1 MRSKIGLII
10 ALAAFNA
17 LGQPPSPPNSP
28 SSASNE
34 TVVFR
39 SDVGLVRVD
48 AQVLD
53 GGHTLANL
61 VAQDFILRD
70 EGKVV
75 EIRNFARENMP
86 LDVLLLIDV
95 SQSMRSNVERI
106 ASASRQAMQVLKGE
120 DRVAI
125 MVFDRQTR
133 MRMPFLGVGTVEQE
147 FQSLLRQEKFKG
159 GTDITRALY
168 DAAEFMGR
176 SARKEARKTIIIV
189 TDDQTESMFQVDEFG
204 VGRALANAD
213 TVLNALLAPDAMRG
227 SGNYPD
233 DQRADR
239 RDDRRGGGQQRGGNQ
254 GGGQRRR
261 GGLGGVIFGPMPGG
275 GGYPG
280 GNGGGNGGG
289 SPRNGGSNRG
299 GMNGPKTKSAGSDQ
313 IAHASGGDS
322 FPVSDALALEN
333 TLTRMRQRYTLFFV
347 SPSEARSGQERSI
360 NLELTEAIRSRYA
373 NAEVRFRRTYFASA
387 GSGSAEPTYVP
398 NDDRPVF
405 TRPRK
410 SNDANRDVDRPVV
423 GPRPISDGSGSGP
436 RGPNPSLGG
445 STTPKP
451 AQVETPT
458 AEPEQKAGGW
468 RKVGESEPIKK

>member
-1 MRSKIGLII
+1 MRCKIGLIF

-28 SSASNE
+28 SSASND

-61 VAQDFILRD
+61 IAQDFILRD

-95 SQSMRSNVERI
+95 SGSMRPHVERI

-176 SARKEARKTIIIV
+176 SPAKK
-189 TDDQTESMFQVDEFG
+189 
-204 VGRALANAD
+204 LAKQS
-213 TVLNALLAPDAMRG
+213 LLSLTTRPNPCFKWTN
-227 SGNYPD
+227 SE
-233 DQRADR
+233 
-239 RDDRRGGGQQRGGNQ
+239 
-254 GGGQRRR
+254 
-261 GGLGGVIFGPMPGG
+261 
-275 GGYPG
+275 
-280 GNGGGNGGG
+280 
-289 SPRNGGSNRG
+289 
-299 GMNGPKTKSAGSDQ
+299 
-313 IAHASGGDS
+313 
-322 FPVSDALALEN
+322 SDA
-333 TLTRMRQRYTLFFV
+333 
-347 SPSEARSGQERSI
+347 P
-360 NLELTEAIRSRYA
+360 
-373 NAEVRFRRTYFASA
+373 
-387 GSGSAEPTYVP
+387 
-398 NDDRPVF
+398 
-405 TRPRK
+405 
-410 SNDANRDVDRPVV
+410 
-423 GPRPISDGSGSGP
+423 
-436 RGPNPSLGG
+436 
-445 STTPKP
+445 
-451 AQVETPT
+451 
-458 AEPEQKAGGW
+458 
-468 RKVGESEPIKK
+468 